1 MLREERCSLAAHK
14 AEQEGS
20 HEHNVEA
27 DADVGQK
34 LNIKDIIGLK
44 KRLKPMP
51 DVGQKLN
58 IKDIIGLKK
67 RGSRWQCRSK
77 TE

>member
-1 MLREERCSLAAHK
+1 VLREERCSLAAHQ

-34 LNIKDIIGLK
+34 PNIKDITGLK
-44 KRLKPMP
+44 KR
-51 DVGQKLN
+51 
-58 IKDIIGLKK
+58 
-67 RGSRWQCRSK
+67 
-77 TE
+77 